1 MRKESCAMKTE
12 QDPCIEDFKGHDDYV
27 EIGIVKYP
35 DYLESSLFRLTELGE
50 EVIIWAKDSH
60 YWQYVCSC
68 P

>member
-1 MRKESCAMKTE
+1 MRKESWAMKTE

-60 YWQYVCSC
+60 YWRYVCLC

>member
-12 QDPCIEDFKGHDDYV
+12 QDPCIEDFKEHDDCV

-35 DYLESSLFRLTELGE
+35 DYLESSLFGLTELGE
-50 EVIIWAKDSH
+50 EVIVWAQDSH

>member
-1 MRKESCAMKTE
+1 MKTE
-12 QDPCIEDFKGHDDYV
+12 QNPDIEDFKEQDDYV

-35 DYLESSLFRLTELGE
+35 DYLESSLFGLTELGE
-50 EVIIWAKDSH
+50 EVIVWAKDSH